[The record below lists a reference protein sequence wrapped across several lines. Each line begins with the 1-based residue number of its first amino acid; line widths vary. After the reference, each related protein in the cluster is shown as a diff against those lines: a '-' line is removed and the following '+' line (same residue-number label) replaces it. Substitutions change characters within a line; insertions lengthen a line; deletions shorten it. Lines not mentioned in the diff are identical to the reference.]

1 MDFECNSRQDFTGYI
16 HGDTWIRLYG
26 ILREGMGH
34 ISKDITA
41 PFYHLEAVKVEKIP
55 YNGKETIVDGEN
67 TALCTEIA
75 IGTFKKS
82 CCLTGGSFF

>member
-1 MDFECNSRQDFTGYI
+1 MDFEFNSRQDFTGYI

-26 ILREGMGH
+26 ILREGTGH

-55 YNGKETIVDGEN
+55 YNGKGTIAD
-67 TALCTEIA
+67 
-75 IGTFKKS
+75 
-82 CCLTGGSFF
+82 

>member
-1 MDFECNSRQDFTGYI
+1 MDRPVLTAQAGMWILNSIPDRISQAI

-55 YNGKETIVDGEN
+55 YNGKGTIAD
-67 TALCTEIA
+67 
-75 IGTFKKS
+75 
-82 CCLTGGSFF
+82 